1 MFAMHRPFC
10 DIIFFNIHFE
20 RKKPRLRAILVSNG
34 RSKDDMD
41 KSIRSSLEPVFTA
54 DGL

>member
-10 DIIFFNIHFE
+10 DINFFDIHFE
-20 RKKPRLRAILVSNG
+20 RKKPRLRAILVSNR

-41 KSIRSSLEPVFTA
+41 KSVRSSLKPVFTV